1 MNKLRTIMLL
11 SCLVFTSSL
20 FAETNDENFQKEYDA
35 TALKAKKMSNKDIM
49 REVGFIHDMNKTKS
63 PMETS
68 LKLAPFVAEL
78 SKRDQA
84 GDLEAK
90 FISTSLWKRTACE
103 MMVEQKIYSI
113 GDACTDV
120 VKNLEIIANT
130 KSDKPYIANSMVL
143 LGDIYK
149 EGKVTSH
156 SSLLSAEWY
165 YKGGKKYNEIGNR
178 VEAVKALE
186 KSLQEDPN
194 YDPARKYLKTLTL
207 DKAP

>member
-1 MNKLRTIMLL
+1 MLL
-11 SCLVFTSSL
+11 SCLVFTSNI
-20 FAETNDENFQKEYDA
+20 FAETDDENFQKEFDS
-35 TALKAKKMSNKDIM
+35 TALKAKNMTNKEIL
-49 REVGFIHDMNKTKS
+49 REVGLIQDMNKTKS
-63 PMETS
+63 TMVTS
-68 LKLAPFVAEL
+68 LKLAPYVAEL
-78 SKRDQA
+78 NKRDEA

-103 MMVEQKIYSI
+103 MMVEQKMYST
-113 GDACTDV
+113 GDTCTDV

-194 YDPARKYLKTLTL
+194 YDPARKYLKAINLQ
-207 DKAP
+207 KAP